1 MTQRFATNRRLAWAL
16 AVALMLGAGLGS
28 LGPVPIAVAAPA
40 TQATGN
46 RQPERLPCQVEPIT
60 TERLAGALEAATPAP
75 LVVFAPGEVPTGDP
89 VDAATADA
97 VTNTVVTALNCRNA
111 GDFPRV
117 YTLFSDR
124 MIGQL
129 FGGPET
135 VPPEILQALGEAPQ
149 RVRPPFRVNL
159 VEVDV
164 ISQAPDG
171 RVSAVVVT
179 ANATH
184 TFTDVLFFVA
194 EGDQWLI
201 DEAVAIPDATGDAT
215 PVP

>member
-1 MTQRFATNRRLAWAL
+1 VTQRFATNRRLAWAL
-16 AVALMLGAGLGS
+16 VAALTLGVGLGR
-28 LGPVPIAVAAPA
+28 LGPAPTAVAAPA
-40 TQATGN
+40 TQATDD
-46 RQPERLPCQVEPIT
+46 RQAERLACQVEPIT
-60 TERLAGALEAATPAP
+60 RERLVGALEAATPAP
-75 LVVFAPGEVPTGDP
+75 LVVFAPDEIPTGEP
-89 VDAATADA
+89 VDEATAEA
-97 VTNTVVTALNCRNA
+97 ITTTVVTSLNCRNA

-117 YTLFSDR
+117 YALFSDR

-149 RVRPPFRVNL
+149 RVRPPLRVNL
-159 VEVDV
+159 VEIDA
-164 ISQAPDG
+164 ISQLPDG

-184 TFTDVLFFVA
+184 TFTDVLFFVT
-194 EGDQWLI
+194 ENDQWLI
-201 DEAVAIPDATGDAT
+201 DEAVAVPDATGEAT